1 MDRIIESGHNTSGYA
16 VVGDKRTV
24 VEGQTEGGM
33 VGCIGRRVYI
43 LQVTTVTV
51 LHALNCIYVVSL

>member
-1 MDRIIESGHNTSGYA
+1 MDRIIESGHNTSCYA

-33 VGCIGRRVYI
+33 GCIGRRVYI